1 MGNINKSNN
10 YFEKSNYNNILEKI
24 ILLGIVILSF
34 QSISFPQTY
43 EEIIRL
49 QQEYEKLQQQQVEG
63 TGAIIKPSESDL
75 PTKIIYK
82 PGDIESFYKEQ
93 LNRLVTNIRDI
104 EEISEYL
111 DSTQTLKY
119 FGYDYFIKRDTTQ
132 FWQNL
137 PLPLDYRLGSG
148 DELIISLWG
157 EVERVDKEV
166 INRDGAIFL
175 EDLGLIPL
183 IGKTINDAEKIIRT
197 RFETTYATLK
207 GKDARSFINVSLGD
221 LKGLNV
227 HFYGAVNNPG
237 VHTLHPFSTIITG
250 LVQAGGV
257 DTTGTL
263 RKILVYRQ
271 GQKLDEFD
279 LYSAFTKGQLKKDIK
294 LIDQDV
300 IYVSNRIS
308 TVAISGEIFRP
319 AYFELKHDESLESLI
334 EFGGGLKPSAL
345 NNVILKRIE
354 GQNSNRSVKHYQIS
368 LGQMD
373 KFFMQDGDSIHVF
386 KLQAVDKIV
395 RISGRVLQP
404 GEYTYT
410 ESMRLSDLLLMAGGF
425 NDSIWWKSVD
435 FNNVSISRLNELG
448 IVKSIKVD
456 LRSMLEGDQEQN
468 PSLKAFDQILIPIN
482 SNFNFSQSVTITGEI
497 KTPGIYSINN
507 YSLTQ
512 IIDQSGGFTNRAFQ
526 EGIKI
531 YRDTLALGWNKLDF
545 VLIDG
550 DSIHVPVKTNT
561 VKIVGAVNQEG
572 YYPYKRGLSLKK
584 YIEMA
589 GGFTPY
595 ANRKDVVVI
604 LPNSLAKRKKRYS
617 SPRVLEGSTIIVSG
631 NDLVVSQPDYLEIGS
646 QLGSIIGSLATV
658 ALILNSQRQ

>member
-1 MGNINKSNN
+1 MQNISKSNN
-10 YFEKSNYNNILEKI
+10 YFEIPNYKNILGKI
-24 ILLGIVILSF
+24 ILFFIVILSF
-34 QSISFPQTY
+34 QSIGFAQTY

-49 QQEYEKLQQQQVEG
+49 QQEYEKLQEQQVKDADDIVKSPD
-63 TGAIIKPSESDL
+63 TDL

-93 LNRLVTNIRDI
+93 LNKLVSNIRDI

-157 EVERVDKEV
+157 EVERVDKKV

-175 EDLGLIPL
+175 EDLGIIPL

-197 RFETTYATLK
+197 RFEKTYATLK

-227 HFYGAVNNPG
+227 HFYGAVKNPG

-319 AYFELKHDESLESLI
+319 AYFELKPDESLESLI

-345 NNVILKRIE
+345 NNVTLKRIE

-368 LGQMD
+368 IGQMD
-373 KFFMQDGDSIHVF
+373 KFFMQDGDSIQVS

-395 RISGRVLQP
+395 RISGWVLQP
-404 GEYTYT
+404 GDYTYT

-425 NDSIWWKSVD
+425 NDSVWWQSVD

-456 LRSMLEGDQEQN
+456 LRSMLEGDQEKN
-468 PSLKAFDQILIPIN
+468 LTLKPFDQVLIPKN
-482 SNFNFSQSVTITGEI
+482 SNFNFNQSVTITGEI
-497 KTPGIYSINN
+497 KTPGIYLINN

-526 EGIKI
+526 EGIRI

-545 VLIDG
+545 PLIEG
-550 DSIHVPVKTNT
+550 DSVHVPVKTNT

-572 YYPYKRGLSLKK
+572 YYPYKRGLSLAK

-589 GGFTPY
+589 GGFTVY

-604 LPNSLAKRKKRYS
+604 LPNSFAKRKKRYS
-617 SPRVLEGSTIIVSG
+617 NPRVLEGSTIIVSG
-631 NDLVVSQPDYLEIGS
+631 NDLVVSQPDYLEIGAQIS
-646 QLGSIIGSLATV
+646 SIIGSLATV
-658 ALILNSQRQ
+658 ALIVNSQRQ